1 MESLNQDDLQTIR
14 GNPSTLA
21 HPPRT
26 LGQIVEA
33 VRLGQPHR
41 ADELLYAIV
50 AFDVLMSQ
58 LHVDKHFDQL
68 QEYFKASST
77 PPQEY
82 AGWVNDPVNPEAVAW
97 YKAMLSISAGGVAN
111 DDA

>member
-1 MESLNQDDLQTIR
+1 MQ
-14 GNPSTLA
+14 
-21 HPPRT
+21 RT

-33 VRLGQPHR
+33 VRLGQPHG
-41 ADELLYAIV
+41 ADELVYAVV

-58 LHVDKHFDQL
+58 LQVEKNFDQL
-68 QEYFKASST
+68 QEYLKAAHT

-82 AGWVNDPVNPEAVAW
+82 AGWVNDPGNPEAVAW

>member
-1 MESLNQDDLQTIR
+1 MQ
-14 GNPSTLA
+14 
-21 HPPRT
+21 RT

-33 VRLGQPHR
+33 VRTG
-41 ADELLYAIV
+41 ADVDLSDLIHSIV

-58 LHVDKHFDQL
+58 LHVDKHYPQL
-68 QEYFKASST
+68 QEYLKAASL

-82 AGWVNDPVNPEAVAW
+82 AGWVNDPANPEAVAW
-97 YKAMLSISAGGVAN
+97 YKAMLSVSAGGVAN